1 MISSRTDTH
10 IHASQHPNAG
20 IFGKT
25 TLLSWLTTYTY
36 PLEASLKNPSK
47 ARNVYNQCVSRTLS
61 HGTTTAAYYATAH
74 ASSTNIL
81 ADICLAKGQRAFVG
95 RVCMDTDLSP
105 EYYRDESPEFAIR
118 ETEAVIEH
126 CRAVDPERHLIM
138 PILTPRFAPS
148 CTPPLLSSLGRLA
161 TSSQLPIQTHIAE
174 NTAEV
179 ALVRKRFP
187 DSASYAA
194 VYDDYGLLTSK
205 TVLAHAIH
213 LSPNETALIRERGS
227 CVSHCPVSNISLSS
241 GLCPVRELLDTGIT
255 VGLGTDVSGGYSSS
269 MLVAAREASMV
280 SRTLASLVSDDENEE
295 IETPAAHEQNER
307 QKTTIRD
314 RKKLSVEECLYL
326 ATVGGARCLGL
337 EHKISRFEVGM
348 EWDAQLIELTQMN
361 VEHDGSGDGEGE
373 MDAGLPELWG
383 KEKWDEKV
391 AKWLFCGDDRNTKR
405 VYVRGKLVHQRG

>member
-1 MISSRTDTH
+1 MISSRADTH

-20 IFGKT
+20 LFGKT

-36 PLEASLKNPSK
+36 PLEASLKTPSK
-47 ARNVYNQCVSRTLS
+47 ARTVYDQCVSRTLS

-74 ASSTNIL
+74 VSSTNIL
-81 ADICLAKGQRAFVG
+81 ADICLAKGQRAFIG

-105 EYYRDESPEFAIR
+105 EYYRDESPEFAIK
-118 ETEAVIEH
+118 ETEAVIAH
-126 CRAVDPERHLIM
+126 CHDIDPKRHLIT

-148 CTPPLLSSLGRLA
+148 CTPPLLSSLGHLA
-161 TSSQLPIQTHIAE
+161 AETQLPIQTHIAE

-179 ALVRKRFP
+179 ALVRERFP
-187 DSASYAA
+187 DHANYAA
-194 VYDDYGLLTSK
+194 VYDDYGLLTPK
-205 TVLAHAIH
+205 MVLAHAIH
-213 LSPNETALIRERGS
+213 LSPDETALIKKRQS
-227 CVSHCPVSNISLSS
+227 CISHCPVSNISLSS
-241 GLCPVRELLDTGIT
+241 GLCPVRELLDNGIT

-280 SRTLASLVSDDENEE
+280 SRTLASLISDDENEE